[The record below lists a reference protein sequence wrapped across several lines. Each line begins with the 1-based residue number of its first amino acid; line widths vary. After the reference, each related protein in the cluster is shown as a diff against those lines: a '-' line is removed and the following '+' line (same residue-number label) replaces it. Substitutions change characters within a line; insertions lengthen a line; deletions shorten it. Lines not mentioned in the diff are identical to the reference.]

1 MRRRGLVAVASL
13 TALVV
18 AAPGFARP
26 QTTNAPAI
34 LSIKVTITDKS
45 ITVKPKAAPRGTN
58 AIFILTNR
66 GTKTQK
72 WILGSATRGAGKTI
86 GFASVLRP
94 DQQKN
99 VVMYLDY
106 RGSLPYSTSQV
117 SGSHTVLRGTF
128 TIR

>member
-72 WILGSATRGAGKTI
+72 WILGSTARGAGKTI

-106 RGSLPYSTSQV
+106 RGALPYSTSQV